1 MSVRFLSPRR
11 SLLRAALPAVSL
23 LVAVALR
30 GADAPVLMVVPP
42 ASDMARVEA
51 ARASVPASRA
61 LLTVGAAERVPM
73 REGVELVLD
82 RTFSDAPPA
91 DLVIVLPGEAAGEE
105 EFLVARRGTAKII
118 LFLGESPL
126 VKRLKGD
133 GSRGALILIG
143 GPEAVKAFAGAEMG
157 AAPAAAAATS
167 SEAPRPVEAATP
179 RPTAARKAATS
190 PPEGAVRRYF
200 SARTP
205 TPVPH
210 S

>member
-1 MSVRFLSPRR
+1 MVSGSEVVRVLVASR

-91 DLVIVLPGEAAGEE
+91 DLVI
-105 EFLVARRGTAKII
+105 
-118 LFLGESPL
+118 
-126 VKRLKGD
+126 
-133 GSRGALILIG
+133 GSRARPL
-143 GPEAVKAFAGAEMG
+143 AKRSSWS
-157 AAPAAAAATS
+157 PAAARRRS
-167 SEAPRPVEAATP
+167 SSFSEN
-179 RPTAARKAATS
+179 
-190 PPEGAVRRYF
+190 RR
-200 SARTP
+200 S
-205 TPVPH
+205 
-210 S
+210 